1 MAKIVF
7 FCIPAHGHTN
17 PTLGVVRELV
27 SRGHQVWY
35 YSYHMMR
42 EKIEAAGATFVSC
55 DDYDMEQKLS
65 PKDAVRAGKDLA
77 FSTEILVDTTLS
89 LDDKVCAEMEQLKP
103 DCIVA
108 DSMAIWGK
116 AVALKLCIPFV
127 SSTTTFA
134 FNQYSAKIM
143 KQSIGSVFNMVFS
156 MPKISKQIKRL
167 QKKGYPVKSVLD
179 IIQNDDNTHTVVY
192 TSPEFQP
199 CSETF
204 SDKYAFVG
212 PSIRPATDRI
222 EKTRD
227 KLIYISMGTVNND
240 MMSFYRRCLSALA
253 DTDYQVIMSVGNLVS
268 IEEFGELPEN
278 IAVFSHVDQIA
289 VLQQADAFV
298 SHCGMNS
305 VSESLYFGVPLV
317 MLPQTAEQ
325 NGVAERV
332 YQLGAGIKLNRSD
345 ASSIVNGLKEIL
357 ADGVYKQRAAEISAG
372 FRRCSGAKGAANKI
386 MKVCESTVSSCS
398 NPI

>member
-1 MAKIVF
+1 MSKIVF

-17 PTLGVVRELV
+17 PTLEVVRELV

-42 EKIEAAGATFVSC
+42 EKIELTGATFVSC
-55 DDYDMEQKLS
+55 DDYDMEQRLS
-65 PKDAVRAGKDLA
+65 PKDAVRVGKDLA
-77 FSTEILVDTTLS
+77 FSTKILVDTTLA
-89 LDDKVCAEMEQLKP
+89 LDDKVCVDMEQLKP

-108 DSMAIWGK
+108 DSMAMWGK
-116 AVALKLCIPFV
+116 AVAMKLGIPFV

-134 FNQYSAKIM
+134 FNQHSAKIM
-143 KQSIGSVFNMVFS
+143 KQSFGELFQMIFS
-156 MPKISKQIKRL
+156 MPKITKQIKRL
-167 QKKGYPVKSVLD
+167 QNKGYPVKSILD
-179 IIQNDDNTHTVVY
+179 IIQNDDNTHTIVY

-199 CSETF
+199 CAETF

-212 PSIRPATDRI
+212 PSIRPAKDEV
-222 EKTRD
+222 EKKRE

-240 MMSFYRRCLSALA
+240 MMPFYKRCISALA
-253 DTDYQVIMSVGNLVS
+253 DTEYQVIMSVGELVS

-278 IAVFSHVDQIA
+278 VSVFPHVDQIA
-289 VLQQADAFV
+289 VLQQADVFV

-325 NGVAERV
+325 GGAAERV
-332 YQLGAGIKLNRSD
+332 YQLGAGIKLDKSETV
-345 ASSIVNGLKEIL
+345 SILNAIDKIFEDNSYQQNATEI
-357 ADGVYKQRAAEISAG
+357 AKG
-372 FRRCSGAKGAANKI
+372 FKRCAGAKGAADKI
-386 MKVCESTVSSCS
+386 IQVCE
-398 NPI
+398 IKIL